1 MKHSQVCYRKGD
13 KMKNKSPSH
22 KIDPLYAE
30 LFEEDKKYGG
40 RKLERP
46 ESDMR
51 RDKRP
56 LKNLKK
62 AWMEHTDDFDEVDQF
77 YEH

>member
-1 MKHSQVCYRKGD
+1 
-13 KMKNKSPSH
+13 MKNKAVN

-30 LFEEDKKYGG
+30 LCEEDKRYGG

-46 ESDMR
+46 ASDMR
-51 RDKRP
+51 DRRP

-62 AWMEHTDDFDEVDQF
+62 AWMEHVEDYDEVDEF

>member
-1 MKHSQVCYRKGD
+1 MTMKH
-13 KMKNKSPSH
+13 KSNHH

-30 LFEEDKKYGG
+30 LYEEDKKYGG
-40 RKLERP
+40 KRLERP
-46 ESDMR
+46 QSEI
-51 RDKRP
+51 RDRRP

-62 AWMEHTDDFDEVDQF
+62 AWMEHTDDYDEVDDF